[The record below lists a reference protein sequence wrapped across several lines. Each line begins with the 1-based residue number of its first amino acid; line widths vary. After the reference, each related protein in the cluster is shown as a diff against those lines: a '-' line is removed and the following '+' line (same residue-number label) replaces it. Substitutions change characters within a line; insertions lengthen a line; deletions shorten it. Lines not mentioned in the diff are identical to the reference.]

1 MVQFSDETGN
11 FCCSKTGLLIAE
23 SGKNNQWN
31 LQLGP
36 CILDTGYSIDVLKN
50 IQVDCL

>member
-1 MVQFSDETGN
+1 MVEYPDERGN

-23 SGKNNQWN
+23 SGKNDQWN

-36 CILDTGYSIDVLKN
+36 
-50 IQVDCL
+50 